1 MQFSEQVIQ
10 IMDKLCEKFGIVLD
24 WSSANV
30 FPYIQEL
37 SNRLIKYEVFTSL
50 IWIILSILM
59 ISASYLFLIKSTKIY
74 KNNNKYNTFN
84 EELFVLSIVL
94 FMFCSIFGIG
104 IILIQSF
111 DIVQALTIPE
121 KTIIEYLSSYI
132 K

>member
-24 WSSANV
+24 WSSSNV
-30 FPYIQEL
+30 LPYVQEL

-50 IWIILSILM
+50 IWIILSVLI
-59 ISASYLFLIKSTKIY
+59 ITCSSLFLRNTA
-74 KNNNKYNTFN
+74 KNNKNCEGYYC
-84 EELFVLSIVL
+84 EELFIFSIIL
-94 FMFCSIFGIG
+94 FIFCLIFGIG

-121 KTIIEYLSSYI
+121 KTIIECLSPYI